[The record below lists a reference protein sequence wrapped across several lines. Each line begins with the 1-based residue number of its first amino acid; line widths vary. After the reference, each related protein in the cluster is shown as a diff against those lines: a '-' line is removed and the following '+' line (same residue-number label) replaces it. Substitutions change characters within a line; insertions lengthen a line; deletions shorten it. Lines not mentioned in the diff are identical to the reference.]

1 MTESEG
7 MASPHLEDEDVDTL
21 EEMRL
26 TPWKK

>member
-1 MTESEG
+1 VTENEG
-7 MASPHLEDEDVDTL
+7 MASPYIEDEDVDTL

>member
-1 MTESEG
+1 MSETES

-21 EEMRL
+21 EEMGL